1 MGVQSKK
8 KLFLLLI
15 VSMVFAVASILVG
28 WMYAEKRDQ
37 AIVAGDKTIATTEKK
52 NTNKKANKKTSNN
65 VTLADLFDGDDHIY
79 LNEQLT
85 ADMIK
90 TAKKNLPAEEQG
102 LVDQAKAK
110 FNVLHTV
117 NGLFTE
123 APLKGRVVN
132 EEATM
137 LDDVTDKEK
146 ESAMELVNGLPNDAF
161 SATLMAV
168 LQGDESVATEDENVS
183 ASWDTTEAD
192 VAYADQMLA
201 NVVKDGEVIT
211 GFTMEAYQNARTA
224 IDALPEGS
232 DKKAM
237 KKELKK
243 VEDAMT
249 SMGIPFE

>member
-28 WMYAEKRDQ
+28 WVYAEKRDQ

-52 NTNKKANKKTSNN
+52 NTNKKANKKASNN

-85 ADMIK
+85 ADIIK

-132 EEATM
+132 EEAIM

-146 ESAMELVNGLPNDAF
+146 ESAMELVSGLPDDAF

-168 LQGDESVATEDENVS
+168 LQGDEPAATEENVS
-183 ASWDTTEAD
+183 ASRATTEAD
-192 VAYADQMLA
+192 VVYADQMLA
-201 NVVKDGEVIT
+201 NVVKDGEVVT